1 MILKIRLI
9 VKIEN
14 DLVFLCDIDQAGI
27 FFIKNLSEK
36 RLKHCLYSYCPNI
49 LFPYA
54 RACISS
60 FISYGSFPQINL
72 APINFDALYYN
83 HLKLEKKVSK

>member
-1 MILKIRLI
+1 MVKVT
-9 VKIEN
+9 VKIKE

-27 FFIKNLSEK
+27 FFIANINEK

-54 RACISS
+54 RTCISNLVS
-60 FISYGSFPQINL
+60 CGSFPQMNL
-72 APINFDALYYN
+72 APINFDALY
-83 HLKLEKKVSK
+83 HDHIK